1 MSKKDETVYVND
13 SVELD
18 DFVSLENHIEFCNK
32 IKLEIDKMGGI
43 SPAVEIE
50 KYNHN
55 YDPNDYYR
63 LIVSFRR
70 PENEEERKK
79 RLSEEEA
86 RRLKEEN
93 DQRKLYEKL
102 HKRFG
107 KPS

>member
-1 MSKKDETVYVND
+1 MSKKEEDVYVSD
-13 SVELD
+13 FIKLD
-18 DFVSLENHIEFCNK
+18 DFISLDAHIESCNQ
-32 IKLEIDKMGGI
+32 IKLKIAEMGGV
-43 SPAVEIE
+43 SPAIEIE

-63 LIVSFRR
+63 LIVSFSR

-79 RLSEEEA
+79 RLSEEVA
-86 RRLKEEN
+86 RQLKEEN

>member
-1 MSKKDETVYVND
+1 MSKKENGVYVSD
-13 SVELD
+13 SIELD
-18 DFVSLENHIEFCNK
+18 DFVSLENHIEFCNQ
-32 IKLEIDKMGGI
+32 IKLKIAEMGGI

-63 LIVSFRR
+63 LIVSFSR

-79 RLSEEEA
+79 RLSEEVA
-86 RRLKEEN
+86 RQLKDEN

-102 HKRFG
+102 HKKFG